1 MCGISG
7 FIGTSSNKSL
17 SFELL
22 SNLFNNLQTRGIDA
36 SGYYACSNNNE
47 VYHHKQKG
55 KSSEIINSKEW
66 KDLKDLNLNLFLL
79 HTRRTSSNS
88 GSSDNNIN
96 NHPFVNQDKTIALIH
111 NGIINSNDFKK
122 LKSFLNVS
130 SDCDSEILLSFLL
143 ENKFENEDYFYKR
156 LERVNELLFF
166 IKNSEYAFAFS
177 DLLKDKISLWLV
189 KNDKR
194 PLYIIDLKE
203 SLNQYFFVSTIE
215 IWQNSISNIKNIN
228 KLLGNYNIIN
238 IPEFSIVNLTYE
250 NSFFNKIGFRFN
262 NYEFKEKEFFY

>member
-1 MCGISG
+1 
-7 FIGTSSNKSL
+7 
-17 SFELL
+17 
-22 SNLFNNLQTRGIDA
+22 
-36 SGYYACSNNNE
+36 
-47 VYHHKQKG
+47 
-55 KSSEIINSKEW
+55 
-66 KDLKDLNLNLFLL
+66 
-79 HTRRTSSNS
+79 
-88 GSSDNNIN
+88 
-96 NHPFVNQDKTIALIH
+96 
-111 NGIINSNDFKK
+111 
-122 LKSFLNVS
+122 
-130 SDCDSEILLSFLL
+130 
-143 ENKFENEDYFYKR
+143 
-156 LERVNELLFF
+156 LFF
-166 IKNSEYAFAFS
+166 IKNSEYAFVFS
-177 DLLKDKISLWLV
+177 DLLKDKVSLWLV

>member
-7 FIGTSSNKSL
+7 FIGNSNNKSL

-22 SNLFNNLQTRGIDA
+22 SNLFNNLQTRGKDA

-47 VYHHKQKG
+47 IYYHKQKG
-55 KSSEIINSKEW
+55 ESSEIINSKEW
-66 KDLKDLNLNLFLL
+66 HNLQDLNFNLFLL

-88 GSSDNNIN
+88 GSSDNNEY
-96 NHPFVNQDKTIALIH
+96 NHPFVAKDKSTALVH
-111 NGIINSNDFKK
+111 NGIINDKDFKK
-122 LKSFLNVS
+122 LKSFLSVS

-143 ENKFENEDYFYKR
+143 KKEFENEEYFYKR
-156 LERVNELLFF
+156 LERLNELLFF

-177 DLLKDKISLWLV
+177 DLLKNKISLWLV

-194 PLYIIDLKE
+194 PLYVIDLKE

-215 IWQNSISNIKNIN
+215 IWQDSISSIKNIN

-238 IPEFSIVNLTYE
+238 MPEFSILNLTYE
-250 NSFFNKIGFRFN
+250 NSFFNKNGFAFN
-262 NYEFKEKEFFY
+262 NYEFKEKEFFC